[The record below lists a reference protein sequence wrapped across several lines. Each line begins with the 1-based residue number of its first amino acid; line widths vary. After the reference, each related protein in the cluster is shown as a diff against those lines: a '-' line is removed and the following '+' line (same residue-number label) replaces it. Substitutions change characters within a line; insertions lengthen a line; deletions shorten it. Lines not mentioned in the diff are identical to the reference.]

1 MRAAQSQG
9 RAMPAEGRFR
19 FAPVRHIKV
28 GMIRGLLTRIATG
41 ARRLAGNIE
50 DGGRQALGRRGERD
64 AERYLK
70 RCGYRILERNFRA
83 AGAEIDLVAAESDT
97 LVFVEVKARRG
108 IATGTPQEAV
118 DERKQRHI
126 RRAAE
131 IYVAR
136 NRAHDYPI
144 RFDVVAIRMDG
155 GEAKFELLKD
165 AF

>member
-1 MRAAQSQG
+1 MRPARCQG
-9 RAMPAEGRFR
+9 VERAGGQFR

-28 GMIRGLLTRIATG
+28 GMIRGLMAQIA
-41 ARRLAGNIE
+41 ARLRRVAGVIE
-50 DGGRQALGRRGERD
+50 EGGRQGLGRRGERD

-70 RCGYRILERNFRA
+70 RHGYRILRRNFRA
-83 AGAEIDLVAAESDT
+83 AGAEIDLVAAEGGT

-108 IATGTPQEAV
+108 IGTGTPQEAV
-118 DERKQRHI
+118 DGRKQRRI

-136 NRAHDYPI
+136 TRAHDSPV
-144 RFDVVAIRMDG
+144 RFDVVAIRMDRG
-155 GEAKFELLKD
+155 KAQFELLKD

>member
-1 MRAAQSQG
+1 
-9 RAMPAEGRFR
+9 
-19 FAPVRHIKV
+19 
-28 GMIRGLLTRIATG
+28 MIRGLVARIA
-41 ARRLAGNIE
+41 ASVRRIAGVIE
-50 DGGRQALGRRGERD
+50 DGGRQGLGRRGERD

-70 RCGYRILERNFRA
+70 RHGYRILGRNFRA
-83 AGAEIDLVAAESDT
+83 AGAEIDLIAAEGET

-108 IATGTPQEAV
+108 IGTGTPQEAV
-118 DERKQRHI
+118 DGRKQRRI

-136 NRAHDYPI
+136 TRAHDYPI

-155 GEAKFELLKD
+155 GEARFELLKD

>member
-1 MRAAQSQG
+1 
-9 RAMPAEGRFR
+9 
-19 FAPVRHIKV
+19 
-28 GMIRGLLTRIATG
+28 MIRGLVSRVA
-41 ARRLAGNIE
+41 ARLRRVAGGIE
-50 DGGRQALGRRGERD
+50 DGGRQGFGRRGERD

-70 RCGYRILERNFRA
+70 RHGYRILQRNFRA
-83 AGAEIDLVAAESDT
+83 AGAEIDLVAAEGGT

-108 IATGTPQEAV
+108 VGSGTPQEAV
-118 DERKQRHI
+118 DGRKQRRI

-136 NRAHDYPI
+136 MRAHDYPI

-155 GEAKFELLKD
+155 GEARLELLKD